1 LLELLAIRGWDC
13 RALTCGALDFQQET
27 PLDDVLATIERP
39 AARVG
44 AGLSRGGDAE
54 VIDLE
59 LDGVRVTL
67 LPTAFSRAE
76 RAPSPRE
83 AAMFLDLASR
93 CWNGFGPRCF

>member
-1 LLELLAIRGWDC
+1 MGLPCAHLRRAGFSAGGPARRRAGDDRAASRGV
-13 RALTCGALDFQQET
+13 A
-27 PLDDVLATIERP
+27 
-39 AARVG
+39 

-83 AAMFLDLASR
+83 AAMFLDLAEQYEAFFRSIR
-93 CWNGFGPRCF
+93 